1 LEFRILG
8 PLEVLDNGG
17 EISIRGRKLQAL
29 LALLL
34 LHAPE
39 VVSRDR
45 LVDELWGDDPPAT
58 AAKTLQVHVSR
69 LRRELGDIVVSIGG
83 GYLIRIEPDALDL
96 AHFER
101 LVAEGRTAMADEQP
115 ERASERLREALALW
129 RGPPLAELAD
139 EPFAQIE
146 IGRLEEERLDAI
158 EERLE
163 ADLALGLHS
172 DVTPE
177 LESLVARNPYRE
189 RLRALLMLSLYRAG
203 RQADALA
210 AYQDTRNAL
219 VEDLG
224 VEPGARLRELHAG
237 ILAQDP
243 TLEPARANGKP
254 ERHPAEG
261 EPPRGRGWAL
271 PALAAGA
278 LGLAALL
285 FAVLSGGD
293 ESSKA
298 SPLSD
303 DSHAVAVIDPDTHRV
318 TTAASVGAGPG
329 QLAFEPKS
337 RSLWVGNLQDKSVTR
352 IDLDPVRTG
361 RTIAIGERPLG
372 LAAADGA
379 VWVVSAP
386 RAGAYVNARRID
398 ARFDA
403 ATPPVRVESLPRDAS
418 ASAAVDERSLWVA
431 PSFGRLTRLDPV
443 TGRKTA
449 PGIETGSSTAVA
461 AGAGEL
467 WVADSLGGAVSRL
480 DATTGIAK
488 PIPVAGHPAD
498 IALGADAIWVTLALE
513 DEVVRIDPD
522 TGSVRRTIDVGRR
535 PAGIAVGAGAVWVA
549 NSGDGTVSKLDPRSG
564 DVTDTIAVGASPQ
577 DVVVAAGRVWVS
589 VRPRSGDVGGRS
601 GGTVKVELNDAPPF
615 LDPALGYSSASADIL
630 LPTCAKLLAYPSEPG
645 AAGTRVVPELAEAL
659 PVRSNGG
666 RTYTFTLRRG
676 YRFSPPS
683 GEPVTA
689 RSMKYTI
696 ERALNPRVKSPALA
710 HLSDLAGGRAYAE
723 GHARHISGVVAR
735 GNKLTLR
742 LTRPSSNLEDRIALP
757 FFCAVPLGAP
767 IDLEGSDPIPSAGP
781 YYVAAHVP
789 DQEVVLRRNPG
800 YAGSRPSRPDEIQ
813 ITLNA
818 RQEQTIARV
827 AAGAVDYTPIIENPA
842 AARRLNARYGV
853 ESASAKAGRQR
864 YFVKPMVEV
873 DFIYFNTSRGPFRSA
888 RLRRAA
894 NYALDRRALAR
905 EGLWNGLP
913 ARPSDEYLP
922 PTLRGFREASIYPSR
937 PDLARARQLAGHRH
951 RTAVLYTSGY
961 PYHVRFAEIVKSN
974 LRAIGIDVQVKN
986 NGDSN
991 FVRSARR
998 GEPFDMTLGGWFADY
1013 PHPFDYLRQLDGR
1026 TIQASDN
1033 DDWAYFDDPE
1043 YNRRLDAAM
1052 SLASPA
1058 REVAL
1063 GRLADDVARTAA
1075 PMAAVAN
1082 DRSHDFFSARIGCQR
1097 WNALSGLDLGSL
1109 CIRSGS

>member
-1 LEFRILG
+1 MEFRILG

-69 LRRELGDIVVSIGG
+69 LRRELGDIVVSLGG

-101 LVAEGRTAMADEQP
+101 LVAEGRTAMAEKQP

-146 IGRLEEERLDAI
+146 IGRLEEERLDAV
-158 EERLE
+158 EERIE
-163 ADLALGLHS
+163 ADLSLGRHS
-172 DVTPE
+172 ELIPE

-189 RLRALLMLSLYRAG
+189 RLRALQMLALYQSG
-203 RQADALA
+203 RQAEALA
-210 AYQDTRNAL
+210 AYQDARRVL
-219 VEDLG
+219 VDELG

-237 ILAQDP
+237 VLAQDP
-243 TLEPARANGKP
+243 ALEPATPVRDSEVLPDRDEA
-254 ERHPAEG
+254 
-261 EPPRGRGWAL
+261 PRRPRWV
-271 PALAAGA
+271 LAAVA
-278 LGLAALL
+278 VVVGLATLL
-285 FAVLSGGD
+285 FAVVSGGD
-293 ESSKA
+293 DSPDSK
-298 SPLSD
+298 PLSD
-303 DSHAVAVIDPDTHRV
+303 DSHAVAVIDPATHRV
-318 TTAASVGAGPG
+318 TTAASVGTVPGP
-329 QLAFEPKS
+329 LAFEPKS
-337 RSLWVGNLQDKSVTR
+337 RSIWVGNLQDKSVTR

-372 LAAADGA
+372 LAAANGA

-386 RAGAYVNARRID
+386 RAGPYVNARRID

-403 ATPPVRVESLPRDAS
+403 AKPPVRVESLPRDPS

-461 AGAGEL
+461 AAAGQL
-467 WVADSLGGAVSRL
+467 WVADSLGGAVSRV
-480 DATTGIAK
+480 DAATGIAK
-488 PIPVAGHPAD
+488 PIPVAGRPAD
-498 IALGADAIWVTLALE
+498 IAVGADAIWVTLALE
-513 DEVVRIDPD
+513 DEVARIDPE
-522 TGSVRRTIDVGRR
+522 TGSVRRTIHVGRR

-549 NSGDGTVSKLDPRSG
+549 NSGDGTVSRLDPRSG
-564 DVTDTIAVGASPQ
+564 DVTDTIEVGASPQ

-589 VRPRSGDVGGRS
+589 VRPRSGDVGSDAQGARS
-601 GGTVKVELNDAPPF
+601 RWRSMTPLR
-615 LDPALGYSSASADIL
+615 SSTRRSDTIDASADVL

-666 RTYTFTLRRG
+666 RTYTFSLRRG

-683 GEPVTA
+683 GERVTA

-696 ERALNPRVKSPALA
+696 ERALNRRVKSPARA

-723 GHARHISGVVAR
+723 GRARHISGVVAR

-757 FFCAVPLGAP
+757 FFCAVPVGTP
-767 IDLEGSDPIPSAGP
+767 STSKGSTRSRLRGRTTSPRTCPS
-781 YYVAAHVP
+781 
-789 DQEVVLRRNPG
+789 RRWCSRRDPG
-800 YAGSRPSRPDEIQ
+800 YAGSRPSRLDEIR

-818 RQEQTIARV
+818 GRKRTIAQV
-827 AAGAVDYTPIIENPA
+827 AAGKVDYTPIFENPA
-842 AARRLNARYGV
+842 AARRLDARYGA

-873 DFIYFNTSRGPFRSA
+873 DYIYFNTSRGPFRSA

-922 PTLRGFREASIYPSR
+922 PNC
-937 PDLARARQLAGHRH
+937 ARL
-951 RTAVLYTSGY
+951 
-961 PYHVRFAEIVKSN
+961 P
-974 LRAIGIDVQVKN
+974 
-986 NGDSN
+986 
-991 FVRSARR
+991 
-998 GEPFDMTLGGWFADY
+998 
-1013 PHPFDYLRQLDGR
+1013 
-1026 TIQASDN
+1026 
-1033 DDWAYFDDPE
+1033 
-1043 YNRRLDAAM
+1043 
-1052 SLASPA
+1052 
-1058 REVAL
+1058 
-1063 GRLADDVARTAA
+1063 
-1075 PMAAVAN
+1075 
-1082 DRSHDFFSARIGCQR
+1082 
-1097 WNALSGLDLGSL
+1097 
-1109 CIRSGS
+1109 